1 MPAHGFEPVRRHTA
15 LCVSER
21 SGEPFAAGVRV
32 GSVYLPTPMTATR
45 TGTLADRQQAGAG
58 LLQLTLLATIA
69 AAVGLGPVGWLAGA
83 IYAIGLQV
91 LLTGAVRTAGA
102 TALGPADLVTL
113 GRAVLVGGVTALVAD
128 GLWTGST
135 AVSVLVPLAAVAL
148 ALDAVDGQVA
158 RRTRT
163 VSELGA
169 RFDMETDAFLILALS
184 AAVAAQLGPWVLVI
198 GLLRYAFVAASW
210 VLPWLTGS
218 LPVRYS
224 AKAIAAAQG
233 IVLIVATS
241 GLVSLLAAV
250 VLVAAALTALVWSFA
265 QSVLLLSR
273 RAPALEPAPAAMA
286 P

>member
-1 MPAHGFEPVRRHTA
+1 M
-15 LCVSER
+15 
-21 SGEPFAAGVRV
+21 
-32 GSVYLPTPMTATR
+32 GSVYLPTPLTATAI
-45 TGTLADRQQAGAG
+45 GTPADRQQAGAG
-58 LLQLTLLATIA
+58 LLQLALLGTLG

-83 IYAIGLQV
+83 LYAIGLQ
-91 LLTGAVRTAGA
+91 LLLAGAVRTAGA

-128 GLWTGST
+128 GLWTGTT

-158 RRTRT
+158 RRTQT

-169 RFDMETDAFLILALS
+169 RFDMETDAFLILVLS
-184 AAVAAQLGPWVLVI
+184 VAVAAGIGPWVLVI
-198 GLLRYAFVAASW
+198 GGLRYAFVAAGW

-233 IVLIVATS
+233 IVLIVAAS
-241 GLVSLLAAV
+241 GLLPLTIAVLLV
-250 VLVAAALTALVWSFA
+250 GAALTALVWSFA
-265 QSVLLLSR
+265 QSVLLLAH
-273 RAPALEPAPAAMA
+273 RAQAR
-286 P
+286 